1 MNLLNPRKFEVSGTI
16 RLAGIEVS
24 ALRGKAWRAQA
35 TRTSSLIFQDP
46 TRSLNPTMRIG
57 DQLVEAGDEVS
68 LRQALELVPD
78 HVGAVLGLAELLVGR
93 SDTDGALDLLAR
105 IPETPETRALAARAR
120 LAKRSVATDDATVVL
135 DALLDRVRDDEDAR
149 QEYLDLLEALGP
161 EDPRTLQYRKA
172 LSSRL
177 F

>member
-1 MNLLNPRKFEVSGTI
+1 M
-16 RLAGIEVS
+16 
-24 ALRGKAWRAQA
+24 
-35 TRTSSLIFQDP
+35 
-46 TRSLNPTMRIG
+46 
-57 DQLVEAGDEVS
+57 
-68 LRQALELVPD
+68 PD